1 MLSISK
7 TNKKDEDEKQI
18 SLHVLPLIS
27 EGFLMFLKGSPS
39 VLIFG
44 YKKWK
49 GNLLGFS
56 FVCLHFF
63 KTLLTSF
70 FSTTEVFHS

>member
-18 SLHVLPLIS
+18 SFHVLPLIS

-44 YKKWK
+44 YKKMERK
-49 GNLLGFS
+49 LIR
-56 FVCLHFF
+56 FVCLFAFF
-63 KTLLTSF
+63 
-70 FSTTEVFHS
+70 